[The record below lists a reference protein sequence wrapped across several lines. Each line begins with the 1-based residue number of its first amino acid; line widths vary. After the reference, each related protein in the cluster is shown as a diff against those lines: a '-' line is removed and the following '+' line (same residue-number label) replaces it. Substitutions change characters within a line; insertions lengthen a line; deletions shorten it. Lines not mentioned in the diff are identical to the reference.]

1 MMSTEI
7 ATRSAGRLDS
17 VTPYVSL
24 LAVLAIMALVA
35 FTAGTLK
42 FQPAFNHDTTKNGDV
57 AYGPTM
63 VFNDAEKHAR
73 EERAKEIKLR
83 FEQAVAMLHA
93 KKYEFA
99 LPPLHR
105 LMQLDPKMPE
115 AYVNMGFALIGLKR
129 YKVAEEFFQTA
140 IDLRPYQDNAYW
152 GLAVSLENQNDL
164 DGALGA
170 MRTYIHLAPP
180 NDPYVTRARSALW
193 EWEYRLDRG
202 PLPKNEAEW
211 LKRRGHQW
219 DYRDSPKRD
228 MPDQGPKTIPISVS
242 PID

>member
-1 MMSTEI
+1 MSIST
-7 ATRSAGRLDS
+7 SADS
-17 VTPYVSL
+17 PSVGHDAVTPAVSVLVL
-24 LAVLAIMALVA
+24 LVILVLIA
-35 FTAGTLK
+35 FTVGSLKYQPPPASGNAKGLETAAG
-42 FQPAFNHDTTKNGDV
+42 PS
-57 AYGPTM
+57 M
-63 VFNDAEKHAR
+63 VFDDAEKHSR
-73 EERAKEIKLR
+73 QERMQEIKLR
-83 FEQAVAMLHA
+83 FQEAVAMLHA

-129 YKVAEEFFQTA
+129 YKAAETFFQTA

-152 GLAVSLENQNDL
+152 GLAVALENQNDL
-164 DGALGA
+164 GGALGA

-202 PLPKNEAEW
+202 PLPKNEADW
-211 LKRRGHQW
+211 LKRKGQQW
-219 DYRDSPKRD
+219 DDRNSPNRDIPG
-228 MPDQGPKTIPISVS
+228 QGPEVIPISVS